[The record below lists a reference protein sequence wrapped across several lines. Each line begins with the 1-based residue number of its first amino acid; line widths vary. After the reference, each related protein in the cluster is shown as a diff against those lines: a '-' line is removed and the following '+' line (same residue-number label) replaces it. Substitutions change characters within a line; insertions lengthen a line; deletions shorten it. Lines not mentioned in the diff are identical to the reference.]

1 MVSKVLGFLGL
12 KSLAIAFFVFIYPVL
27 FFFYAP
33 QKGRNFSV
41 MTALFFSILYKKKSS
56 SLDNHLELL

>member
-12 KSLAIAFFVFIYPVL
+12 KSFAIAFCTFIYPVL

-33 QKGRNFSV
+33 QKARNFSV
-41 MTALFFSILYKKKSS
+41 MTALFFSIRYKKNS